1 MSDYDYKDGGFVN
14 EAEEK
19 QYIKDLNM
27 DNQPKQYSNN
37 NPPINDKNW
46 QYHKF
51 NDVLARF
58 KAMGWTPPSEKKG
71 KQ

>member
-1 MSDYDYKDGGFVN
+1 MVQLTNAQSFINNSKGLTMN
-14 EAEEK
+14 TK
-19 QYIKDLNM
+19 
-27 DNQPKQYSNN
+27 QPKQYSNTK
-37 NPPINDKNW
+37 PPYLDKNW
-46 QYHKF
+46 QYQKF